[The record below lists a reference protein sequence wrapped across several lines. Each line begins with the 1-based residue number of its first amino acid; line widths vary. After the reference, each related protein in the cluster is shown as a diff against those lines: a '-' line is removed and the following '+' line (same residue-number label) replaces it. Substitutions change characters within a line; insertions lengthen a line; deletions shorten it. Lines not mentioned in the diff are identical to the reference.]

1 MPKSIEELD
10 QALAI
15 LSARRMKIEA
25 DMHVIIADLAGGK
38 SYDGF
43 YRQLDDIDELVA
55 LRKLHK
61 ALLKK
66 EKAAHHDVETHYK
79 VSQMGKAA
87 RQRDAKLKELE
98 DQR

>member
-1 MPKSIEELD
+1 MPKTIEELD

-38 SYDGF
+38 GYSGF

-66 EKAAHHDVETHYK
+66 EKAAHGDVSRRYEF
-79 VSQMGKAA
+79 SQMGKAA
-87 RQRDAKLKELE
+87 RLRDAKLEELE
-98 DQR
+98 DQP